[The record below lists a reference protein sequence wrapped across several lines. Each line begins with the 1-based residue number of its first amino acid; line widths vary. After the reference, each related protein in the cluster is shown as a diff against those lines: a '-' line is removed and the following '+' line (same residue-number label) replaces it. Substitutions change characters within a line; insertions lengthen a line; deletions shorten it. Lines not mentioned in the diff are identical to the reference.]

1 MMQDTYSHTH
11 TDTQNKETHYLI
23 DYKLHWGVC
32 VKHVKIIFDIKECL
46 KCFHIITGMW
56 EKNGKQ

>member
-1 MMQDTYSHTH
+1 MQDTYSHTH

-46 KCFHIITGMW
+46 KCFHIITGM
-56 EKNGKQ
+56 